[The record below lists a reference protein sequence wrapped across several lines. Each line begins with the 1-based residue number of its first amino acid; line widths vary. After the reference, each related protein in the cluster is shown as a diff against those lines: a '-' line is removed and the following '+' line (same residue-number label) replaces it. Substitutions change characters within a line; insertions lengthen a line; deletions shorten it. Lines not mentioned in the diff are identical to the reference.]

1 MVSYK
6 ARIEAEYEAIE
17 KILSFLPPSV
27 ALPKINE
34 LELAGVAALL
44 HNFYNGIE
52 NIIKQVFQA
61 KNIPIP
67 QGQSWHQEL
76 LLMAAKENIIS
87 QALTDELKRFLAF
100 RHFFSHAYAL
110 DLFYQRME
118 PLVAVAPALFG
129 KFKKEIDNTK
139 LRPVK

>member
-1 MVSYK
+1 MADYHEN
-6 ARIEAEYEAIE
+6 IEAEYEAIE
-17 KILSFLPPSV
+17 KILSSLPPS
-27 ALPKINE
+27 ATLPKISE

-67 QGQSWHQEL
+67 HGQSWHQEL
-76 LLMAAKENIIS
+76 LLIAIRSNIVS
-87 QALTDELKRFLAF
+87 QAIGEELKRFLAF

-110 DLFYQRME
+110 DLYPHKME
-118 PLVAVAPALFG
+118 PLVADALSTFE
-129 KFKKEIDNTK
+129 KFKSDIEKTSF
-139 LRPVK
+139 

>member
-1 MVSYK
+1 MTSCK

-17 KILSFLPPSV
+17 KILSSLPPS
-27 ALPKINE
+27 ATLPKISE

-76 LLMAAKENIIS
+76 LLTAIRSNIVS
-87 QALTDELKRFLAF
+87 QSIGEELKRFLAF

-110 DLFYQRME
+110 DLYPHKME
-118 PLVAVAPALFG
+118 PLVADALSTFE
-129 KFKKEIDNTK
+129 KFKSDIEKTSF
-139 LRPVK
+139 

>member
-1 MVSYK
+1 MDSCK

-17 KILSFLPPSV
+17 KILSSLPPSA
-27 ALPKINE
+27 ALPKISA

-76 LLMAAKENIIS
+76 LLTAIRSNIVS
-87 QALTDELKRFLAF
+87 QAIGEELKRFLAF

-110 DLFYQRME
+110 DLYPYKIE
-118 PLVAVAPALFG
+118 PLVADVLSTFE
-129 KFKKEIDNTK
+129 KFKIDINKTSF
-139 LRPVK
+139 